1 MGRMKKILVVEDDR
15 TVATMLYYIL
25 ASEGFEV
32 EVAHDGEEA
41 VEKFGKS
48 SPDLILSDVMIPKRN
63 GFRFA
68 RLVREN
74 SDVPIV
80 FLTSLGNAE
89 HRKKGLDAGASDY
102 ITKPFDPHELVS
114 RLKKL
119 LGLTREGIAEASL

>member
-1 MGRMKKILVVEDDR
+1 MKKILVVEDDY

-25 ASEGFEV
+25 VGEGFEV
-32 EVAHDGEEA
+32 DVAHDGEEA
-41 VEKFGKS
+41 IEKFDKG

-68 RLVREN
+68 RFVREG
-74 SDVPIV
+74 SDIPIV
-80 FLTSLGNAE
+80 FLTSLCNEE
-89 HRKKGLDAGASDY
+89 HRKKGLDAGANDY

-119 LGLTREGIAEASL
+119 LGLKGKKFAGAESSI